1 MSGGPTFGVPSPIL
15 PATDPKTG
23 KFANVWYQFLAR
35 LAQLTAE
42 SPMTQPAVGASPF
55 VYTAGTIGDAFISGG
70 TVSSIVLSRSGV
82 SITCQS
88 NQFIPMAAGD
98 TLTVTHTGAPTMT
111 FVPSARA

>member
-1 MSGGPTFGVPSPIL
+1 MTGNPTFGPPSPVL

-23 KFANVWYQFLAR
+23 KLANAWYMFLVR

-42 SPMTQPAVGASPF
+42 SPMVVPAVGASPF
-55 VYTAGTIGDAFISGG
+55 TFTATTIGNMFVTGG
-70 TVSSIVLSRSGV
+70 TVSSIVLTRSGV
-82 SITCQS
+82 SITCQA

-98 TLTVTHTGAPTMT
+98 TVTVTYAVAPTMT

>member
-1 MSGGPTFGVPSPIL
+1 MTNPTFGVPSPIL
-15 PATDPKTG
+15 PAVDPQSG
-23 KFANVWYQFLAR
+23 KFASVWYQFLAR

-42 SPMTQPAVGASPF
+42 SPMMATTVGASPF
-55 VYTAGTIGDAFISGG
+55 TFKAGTIGNMFVTGG
-70 TVSSIVLSRSGV
+70 TVSSIVLTRSGV

-98 TLTVTHTGAPTMT
+98 QITVTYTVAPTMT